1 MLVFPVFLI
10 QCLFVVGLI
19 FLLAPMNVFYRD
31 IGFII
36 PVAVQLLMFAT
47 PIIYPLSIVP
57 AHFRPYYILNPL
69 AGIIDGLSQNPAPQR
84 HARLALVDRCRRHLH
99 RVFSL
104 RPALFQA
111 RRVPVGG
118 CAVGVG
124 GMGLQVTGI
133 GSRVAG
139 QHLKP
144 ENRSSMNAR
153 PKIESWKDLE
163 VWKLSHA
170 LVLQVYKITKNF
182 PADERFRLTDQLTRS
197 AASVPTNIAEG
208 KGRNALKEY
217 LYFLSIAKG
226 SVEET
231 KYLLLLSKDLGY
243 VSPALF
249 AELSDGYDQVSKML
263 TGLARSRGFISH
275 PAPRT
280 RHL

>member
-1 MLVFPVFLI
+1 
-10 QCLFVVGLI
+10 
-19 FLLAPMNVFYRD
+19 
-31 IGFII
+31 
-36 PVAVQLLMFAT
+36 
-47 PIIYPLSIVP
+47 
-57 AHFRPYYILNPL
+57 
-69 AGIIDGLSQNPAPQR
+69 
-84 HARLALVDRCRRHLH
+84 
-99 RVFSL
+99 
-104 RPALFQA
+104 
-111 RRVPVGG
+111 
-118 CAVGVG
+118 
-124 GMGLQVTGI
+124 
-133 GSRVAG
+133 
-139 QHLKP
+139 
-144 ENRSSMNAR
+144 MNAR

-263 TGLARSRGFISH
+263 NGLSRSLRV
-275 PAPRT
+275 
-280 RHL
+280 HLPSRA